1 MTDNRWAAQQ
11 LGQTRSNTNRTWML
25 TNIDICILHFNRVVF
40 YTIELNYG
48 EVVVV
53 HREREKRSAGYL
65 NQSQSKSL
73 SVDA

>member
-1 MTDNRWAAQQ
+1 
-11 LGQTRSNTNRTWML
+11 ML
-25 TNIDICILHFNRVVF
+25 TSIDICILHFNRVVF